1 MSRQPICKA
10 VQDVGANFIFTAKP
24 SSHKTLYEWI
34 DGAEPAMHTQTIKKG
49 RSYSTFRYRWL
60 KDIPL
65 RDGEDALHVNWFEI
79 EFVNKAGKVTY
90 RNSFV
95 TGIDINEDNI
105 VELAAAGRARYLI
118 FPDWRTLIKTIIN
131 GKPPPDLAS

>member
-1 MSRQPICKA
+1 
-10 VQDVGANFIFTAKP
+10 
-24 SSHKTLYEWI
+24 
-34 DGAEPAMHTQTIKKG
+34 MHTQTIKKG